1 MKPPGFL
8 NIRRESNSSESSV
21 ESVAGQEVVEQDR
34 RLSPSTP
41 QRIPVVE
48 LSSEDKIKLEAA
60 DQAAKNKDKI
70 HYFPRDLP
78 VYSCRSCLVPIV
90 RLLGPFCSRSF
101 MRD

>member
-21 ESVAGQEVVEQDR
+21 ESAAGQDIVEQDQR
-34 RLSPSTP
+34 ISSSVP
-41 QRIPVVE
+41 QRHPVLE
-48 LSSEDKIKLEAA
+48 LPLEDKIRLEAA

-78 VYSCRSCLVPIV
+78 VYSCRSCLVPVVGI
-90 RLLGPFCSRSF
+90 LEPFFFR
-101 MRD
+101 